1 MSAPATL
8 ITTLCVALVLVMIG
22 FMPVAAVL
30 PSIFAD
36 WDISEAEAGWL
47 NGVYFGGYA
56 LGVPVLL
63 PLTDRMDARRVLLG
77 ATVLAAIGGF
87 GFALLADGLWA
98 GILFRVIAGIG
109 LAGFHFPALKLIAD
123 RLEGSAQRRGSATYI
138 SMFSIGGS
146 MSFLGAGA
154 IEIFL
159 PWKWVFAIS
168 GWAAVAAFL
177 LILVIVPPVR
187 RAPAARSGAFLDV
200 GAVWRNPAAR
210 RIIAA
215 YFGHVWEVFAMRGWS
230 VALLGYSASRP
241 GNEAFSGWN
250 FAIVSGAISLLMM
263 PTSIGLAELAGR
275 FGRAR
280 VVAAATVATAGL
292 ALLLAACSAGPFLV
306 VVLLVGLYL
315 MAGFGDTATLAGG
328 IVEASDAATR
338 GAALAVYALVGFV
351 AGMIGPVV
359 FGIVLDRAGGR
370 GDPAAWSWALASLL
384 LAAAIVAVAM
394 HAGRRPRDTDVHG

>member
-1 MSAPATL
+1 
-8 ITTLCVALVLVMIG
+8 
-22 FMPVAAVL
+22 
-30 PSIFAD
+30 
-36 WDISEAEAGWL
+36 
-47 NGVYFGGYA
+47 
-56 LGVPVLL
+56 
-63 PLTDRMDARRVLLG
+63 
-77 ATVLAAIGGF
+77 
-87 GFALLADGLWA
+87 
-98 GILFRVIAGIG
+98 
-109 LAGFHFPALKLIAD
+109 
-123 RLEGSAQRRGSATYI
+123 
-138 SMFSIGGS
+138 
-146 MSFLGAGA
+146 
-154 IEIFL
+154 
-159 PWKWVFAIS
+159 
-168 GWAAVAAFL
+168 
-177 LILVIVPPVR
+177 
-187 RAPAARSGAFLDV
+187 
-200 GAVWRNPAAR
+200 VWRNPAAR

-241 GNEAFSGWN
+241 GNEAFSSWN

-263 PTSIGLAELAGR
+263 PTSVGLAELAGR
-275 FGRAR
+275 FGRPR

-306 VVLLVGLYL
+306 VVLLIGLYL

-394 HAGRRPRDTDVHG
+394 HAGRRPRDADVHG